1 MASLLP
7 NVIRP
12 GKHVK
17 DKLSKAGPAGYGYL
31 SAAKV
36 LPKRET
42 MPLPLKFTVTGFSS
56 GSLEGMSKLELNGS
70 A

>member
-1 MASLLP
+1 MPSLLP

-31 SAAKV
+31 AVANGFAEKGDYIF
-36 LPKRET
+36 LLIRL
-42 MPLPLKFTVTGFSS
+42 LPLSKMRRKNNWRTGLT
-56 GSLEGMSKLELNGS
+56 GNHL
-70 A
+70 